1 MYPED
6 DLNVQ
11 GIKPDKLN
19 LPMSAIPSPGFF
31 KVLLALS
38 SIHIEVIYITSISAM
53 GKGQRCSLLMCWN
66 KHRGTIVRNNSSRA
80 ISSSVFF

>member
-19 LPMSAIPSPGFF
+19 LPMSAIPSSGF
-31 KVLLALS
+31 LLPFFRLRWATLAFRS
-38 SIHIEVIYITSISAM
+38 MFH
-53 GKGQRCSLLMCWN
+53 KQ
-66 KHRGTIVRNNSSRA
+66 TI
-80 ISSSVFF
+80 